1 MIDIAQRPNVTEQEV
16 MENNERY
23 LYSVAQR
30 TMSLPFG
37 RFEKNSLQ
45 FQNKIF
51 HLFFFRGALTL
62 GTVYASPHDAFIIP
76 ELNLKGRVPSSYV
89 FFLFSEIL
97 VSFLS
102 NYCF

>member
-37 RFEKNSLQ
+37 RLEKKKKKIRN
-45 FQNKIF
+45 FQ
-51 HLFFFRGALTL
+51 
-62 GTVYASPHDAFIIP
+62 
-76 ELNLKGRVPSSYV
+76 
-89 FFLFSEIL
+89 IL
-97 VSFLS
+97 IYF
-102 NYCF
+102 

>member
-1 MIDIAQRPNVTEQEV
+1 MLKLRFPEDLRVQTIVECLQSSTPVMIDIAQRPNVTEQEV

-45 FQNKIF
+45 FEKENFSFIF
-51 HLFFFRGALTL
+51 LEVH
-62 GTVYASPHDAFIIP
+62 
-76 ELNLKGRVPSSYV
+76 
-89 FFLFSEIL
+89 
-97 VSFLS
+97 
-102 NYCF
+102 

>member
-30 TMSLPFG
+30 TMSLPLG
-37 RFEKNSLQ
+37 RFEC
-45 FQNKIF
+45 QNRRLLESKTGY
-51 HLFFFRGALTL
+51 FRGALTL

-89 FFLFSEIL
+89 FQE
-97 VSFLS
+97 
-102 NYCF
+102 

>member
-37 RFEKNSLQ
+37 RFEKTPLNLK
-45 FQNKIF
+45 NKIF
-51 HLFFFRGALTL
+51 H
-62 GTVYASPHDAFIIP
+62 
-76 ELNLKGRVPSSYV
+76 
-89 FFLFSEIL
+89 
-97 VSFLS
+97 
-102 NYCF
+102 

>member
-1 MIDIAQRPNVTEQEV
+1 VECLQSSTPVIIDIAQRPNVTEQEV
-16 MENNERY
+16 METNERY

-37 RFEKNSLQ
+37 RFEKI
-45 FQNKIF
+45 KIF
-51 HLFFFRGALTL
+51 FIDLFGFFRGALTL

-89 FFLFSEIL
+89 FK
-97 VSFLS
+97 
-102 NYCF
+102 

>member
-23 LYSVAQR
+23 LFSVAQR

-37 RFEKNSLQ
+37 
-45 FQNKIF
+45 
-51 HLFFFRGALTL
+51 RGALTL

-76 ELNLKGRVPSSYV
+76 ELNLKGRVPSS
-89 FFLFSEIL
+89 
-97 VSFLS
+97 
-102 NYCF
+102 

>member
-37 RFEKNSLQ
+37 RFEKSPLQ
-45 FQNKIF
+45 FEK
-51 HLFFFRGALTL
+51 
-62 GTVYASPHDAFIIP
+62 
-76 ELNLKGRVPSSYV
+76 
-89 FFLFSEIL
+89 
-97 VSFLS
+97 
-102 NYCF
+102 